1 MLFYDR
7 KPPAIN
13 SSKFPLLW
21 LFASSGQLSRYLGWT
36 LRPTSMHILVAG
48 LHLYVVCVT
57 CAPRWFKYFSNI
69 SWPHS
74 HLNLAIHNLPHF
86 RVSSKHVAGSI
97 SKELC
102 VFAFNVVPLSKQIWP
117 KTWPLNFWAIIWDR
131 TWQLN
136 TLGSNLQARSSGTS
150 YLSNTALVQTHR
162 PSSMASSWLN
172 FLEQ

>member
-1 MLFYDR
+1 MTICF
-7 KPPAIN
+7 KWPTVSI
-13 SSKFPLLW
+13 SW
-21 LFASSGQLSRYLGWT
+21 LDTATNFNAHTGGW
-36 LRPTSMHILVAG
+36 IAFICC
-48 LHLYVVCVT
+48 VCVT

-117 KTWPLNFWAIIWDR
+117 KTWPLNFWAMIWDR